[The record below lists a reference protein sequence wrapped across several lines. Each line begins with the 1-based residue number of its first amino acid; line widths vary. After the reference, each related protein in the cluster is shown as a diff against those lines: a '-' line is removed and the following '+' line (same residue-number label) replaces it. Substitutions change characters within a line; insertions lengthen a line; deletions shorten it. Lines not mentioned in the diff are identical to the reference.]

1 MNEKNNQ
8 YQHIEELLPRFC
20 EGLTTEEE
28 SLLVEQWIA
37 EDEANLKL
45 VNQIHAIHLAV
56 DTRIIKRHSDL
67 DKVLD
72 KVKRRTQVQAVS
84 WWEWIQ
90 RIAAILSIPLLL
102 GSLWLYWGKA
112 ETEEPVQM
120 IEIKTN
126 PGMTTSIVLPD
137 STLVCLNS
145 ESVLR
150 YPSCF
155 GDAVRKVE
163 LEGEAF
169 FDVTSNK
176 EKRFVVTM
184 GEQSQ
189 IEVYGTSF
197 NVEAYAKDN
206 TISTTLIEG
215 RIGFI
220 YKDKDGKAKKIG
232 LKPHQKLVYELSSF
246 KTQLYTTS
254 GETETSWKD
263 GRVIFNNTSMNDV
276 LRMLEKRFNVEFVVS
291 ENLKTKDYAFTGT
304 FTTQRLDRIM
314 EYFKVSSR
322 IKWKYLNSND
332 MEDKKQTIEI
342 YI

>member
-1 MNEKNNQ
+1 MNGNNDQ
-8 YQHIEELLPRFC
+8 YQYIEELLPRFC

-28 SLLVEQWIA
+28 SLLVEKWIA

-45 VNQIHAIHLAV
+45 VNQIHALHLAV
-56 DTRIIKRHSDL
+56 DTRMIKRHSDI
-67 DKVLD
+67 DKVLA
-72 KVKRRTQVQAVS
+72 KVKRRIHEQAVS
-84 WWEWIQ
+84 RWEWAQ
-90 RIAAILSIPLLL
+90 RIAAILFIPLLL
-102 GSLWLYWGKA
+102 GCLWLYYEKDDVKQ
-112 ETEEPVQM
+112 TVQM

-150 YPSCF
+150 YPSHF
-155 GDAVRKVE
+155 EEATRRVE

-176 EKRFVVTM
+176 KKRFIVKM
-184 GEQSQ
+184 GGQSQ

-206 TISTTLIEG
+206 KISTTLIEG
-215 RIGFI
+215 TIGFI

-254 GETETSWKD
+254 GETETAWKD
-263 GRVIFNNTSMNDV
+263 GKIIFNNTPMDEV
-276 LRMLEKRFNVEFVVS
+276 LHILGKRFNVELIVS
-291 ENLKTKDYAFTGT
+291 NNLKIDDYAFTGT
-304 FTTQRLDRIM
+304 FTTQRLERIM

-322 IKWKYLNSND
+322 IKWRYLDSYD
-332 MEDKKQTIEI
+332 MEDKKQRIEI
-342 YI
+342 YK

>member
-1 MNEKNNQ
+1 M
-8 YQHIEELLPRFC
+8 LPRFC

-28 SLLVEQWIA
+28 SLLVEDWIA

-45 VNQIHAIHLAV
+45 VNQIHALHLAV
-56 DTRIIKRHSDL
+56 DTRIIKRHSDI
-67 DKVLD
+67 DEVLA
-72 KVKRRTQVQAVS
+72 KVKRRVHGQAVS
-84 WWEWIQ
+84 KWEWIQ
-90 RIAAILSIPLLL
+90 RIAAVLSIPLLL
-102 GSLWLYWGKA
+102 GCLWLYFEKNDNRHI
-112 ETEEPVQM
+112 VQM
-120 IEIKTN
+120 IEVKTN

-137 STLVCLNS
+137 STMVCLNS

-150 YPSCF
+150 YPSHF

-206 TISTTLIEG
+206 RISTTLIEG
-215 RIGFI
+215 TIGFI

-246 KTQLYTTS
+246 RTQLYTTS
-254 GETETSWKD
+254 GESETSWKD
-263 GRVIFNNTSMNDV
+263 GKIIFNNTPMDEV
-276 LRMLEKRFNVEFVVS
+276 LRILGKRFNVEFVA
-291 ENLKTKDYAFTGT
+291 NKKLRTKDYAFTGT
-304 FTTQRLDRIM
+304 FTTQRLERIM
-314 EYFKVSSR
+314 EYFKVSSKIR
-322 IKWKYLNSND
+322 WRYLDSD
-332 MEDKKQTIEI
+332 EMKDKKQKIEI
-342 YI
+342 Y